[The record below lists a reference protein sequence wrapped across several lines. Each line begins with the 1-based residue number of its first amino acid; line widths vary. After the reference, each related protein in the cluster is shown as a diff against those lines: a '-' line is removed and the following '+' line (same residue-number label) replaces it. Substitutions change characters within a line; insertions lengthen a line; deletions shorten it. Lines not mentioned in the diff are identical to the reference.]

1 MRWKSDEALLIYAR
15 LNDSE
20 RTSWIGKARQAVV
33 DSKVAAFLPTV
44 DGALIAAEKLRRRR
58 VLCAAAVSPHRRD
71 GPESDCRHRA

>member
-1 MRWKSDEALLIYAR
+1 MSEALLIYAR

-44 DGALIAAEKLRRRR
+44 DGAHIAAELLRADAQ
-58 VLCAAAVSPHRRD
+58 LAEAEDDDD
-71 GPESDCRHRA
+71 GD